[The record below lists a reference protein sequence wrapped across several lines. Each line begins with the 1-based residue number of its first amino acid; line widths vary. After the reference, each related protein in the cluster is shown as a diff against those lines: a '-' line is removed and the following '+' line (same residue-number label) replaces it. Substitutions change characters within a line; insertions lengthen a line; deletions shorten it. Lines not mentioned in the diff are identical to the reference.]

1 MTPDERLELARQR
14 VRNAIRLP
22 HHGAGPS
29 EYDALFE
36 AHPAVADDLA
46 DASGDQSSDE
56 DAS

>member
-22 HHGAGPS
+22 RHGAGPS

-46 DASGDQSSDE
+46 ADSADE
-56 DAS
+56 PSEADE

>member
-46 DASGDQSSDE
+46 ADSADE
-56 DAS
+56 PSEADE